1 MLSVLKNSNFIHVSV
16 TIEINCTKRQENFD
30 SLVAI
35 RKPDTLDNLC
45 VQTYCDCTLA
55 VECKMT
61 QDKLSNQQACKYRL

>member
-1 MLSVLKNSNFIHVSV
+1 V

-61 QDKLSNQQACKYRL
+61 QDKLSNM